1 VLTVGNMTAA
11 TTLIPALIGLL
22 TGLSLIVAIGAQNA
36 FVLRV
41 GIEGRSRVIVPV
53 VVICAVSDAV
63 LILAGVLGMGAL
75 VTTAPA
81 AMVVVRI
88 LGAAFLFGYGLWA
101 ARRAIRPGALVVT
114 EEADTGHGNAGALTP
129 ADGAA
134 RPATATARRTA
145 APARIGT
152 RLAVTTVLAL
162 TWLNP
167 HVYLDT
173 VVFLGAVAA
182 QQDPAERWWWAGGAI
197 TGSLVWFAGLG
208 FGARLL
214 RPVFAR
220 PGAWRVLDAS
230 IAVIMFVLGIRLAL
244 DF

>member
-1 VLTVGNMTAA
+1 MSPA
-11 TTLIPALIGLL
+11 TTLLPALLGLL

-41 GIEGRSRVIVPV
+41 GIEGRNRVIIPV
-53 VVICAVSDAV
+53 VVICALSDAV

-75 VTTAPA
+75 VRTAPA

-88 LGAAFLFGYGLWA
+88 LGALFLIGYGLWA
-101 ARRAIRPGALVVT
+101 ARRAIRPGALVLSEDPEPPPSGTTVT
-114 EEADTGHGNAGALTP
+114 TLRAGT
-129 ADGAA
+129 
-134 RPATATARRTA
+134 RT
-145 APARIGT
+145 GT

-173 VVFLGAVAA
+173 VVFLGAVAS
-182 QQDPAERWWWAGGAI
+182 QQVADERWWWAGGAML
-197 TGSLVWFAGLG
+197 GSLLWFAGLG

-220 PGAWRVLDAS
+220 PGAWRVLDAL
-230 IAVIMFVLGIRLAL
+230 IAVVMIVLGLRLAFDL
-244 DF
+244 

>member
-1 VLTVGNMTAA
+1 MTPA
-11 TTLIPALIGLL
+11 TTLLPALLGLT

-41 GIEGRSRVIVPV
+41 GIEGRNRVIVPV
-53 VVICAVSDAV
+53 VVICAVSDAI

-81 AMVVVRI
+81 AMLVVRA

-101 ARRAIRPGALVVT
+101 ARRALRPGALVLPDAGGGQAP
-114 EEADTGHGNAGALTP
+114 ADPGGSMVAGA
-129 ADGAA
+129 GH
-134 RPATATARRTA
+134 TAVRTSTSA
-145 APARIGT
+145 LIGT
-152 RLAVTTVLAL
+152 RVAVTTVLAL

-182 QQDPAERWWWAGGAI
+182 QQDPAERWWWAGGAVL
-197 TGSLVWFAGLG
+197 GSVVWFTGLG

-220 PGAWRVLDAS
+220 PGAWRVLDAG
-230 IAVIMFVLGIRLAL
+230 IAVVMFALGIRLAFDL
-244 DF
+244 

>member
-1 VLTVGNMTAA
+1 MTIA
-11 TTLIPALIGLL
+11 TTLVPALLGLA

-41 GIEGRSRVIVPV
+41 GIEGRRRVIAPV
-53 VVICAVSDAV
+53 VAICAVSDAL

-75 VTTAPA
+75 VENAPA

-101 ARRAIRPGALVVT
+101 ARRAIRPTALVVAGET
-114 EEADTGHGNAGALTP
+114 RDTGM
-129 ADGAA
+129 
-134 RPATATARRTA
+134 RV
-145 APARIGT
+145 
-152 RLAVTTVLAL
+152 AVGTVLAL

-182 QQDPAERWWWAGGAI
+182 QQEAAERWWWAGGAI
-197 TGSLVWFAGLG
+197 LGSLAWFAGLG

-220 PGAWRVLDAS
+220 PGAWRVLDAL
-230 IAVIMFVLGIRLAL
+230 IAAVMFALGIRLAFGL
-244 DF
+244 